1 MISAP
6 GRRAARFSCLVLGGL
21 ILASRPAIAQHV
33 DEGTEEKAS
42 SFLNYFGFQDPIY
55 FAFGSGTP
63 PEGGEDL
70 TFAKFQISFRIELID
85 FYAGE
90 KSAEQPSRGIN
101 VAYTQT
107 SIWDLESRSQPFYDS
122 SYKPGAFILYQD
134 IGDGSLSLFDRF
146 DIEGGYQHH
155 SNGKDGLDSRHI
167 DILYLKPTFVW
178 RLFDMSYF
186 FFAPKMWAY
195 LSESSLNEDIA
206 DWWGYVDLEFTWRAD
221 FGLQVATFTRPAK
234 EATRFN
240 AQITY
245 PLNKLWR
252 PLNFYAFV
260 DYWSGPGET
269 IVRYDYC

>member
-101 VAYTQT
+101 VA
-107 SIWDLESRSQPFYDS
+107 
-122 SYKPGAFILYQD
+122 
-134 IGDGSLSLFDRF
+134 
-146 DIEGGYQHH
+146 
-155 SNGKDGLDSRHI
+155 
-167 DILYLKPTFVW
+167 
-178 RLFDMSYF
+178 
-186 FFAPKMWAY
+186 
-195 LSESSLNEDIA
+195 
-206 DWWGYVDLEFTWRAD
+206 
-221 FGLQVATFTRPAK
+221 
-234 EATRFN
+234 
-240 AQITY
+240 
-245 PLNKLWR
+245 
-252 PLNFYAFV
+252 
-260 DYWSGPGET
+260 
-269 IVRYDYC
+269 